1 MTNLGVIIGIILAVL
16 GGLVS
21 IAIAL
26 VAYVINS
33 LAYMRLNKKLGAC
46 HPVLAWIPILQELV
60 HGKLADTV
68 SLKLDGKKKS
78 LSRQLTLSMILM
90 LITWLAL
97 LICSLLGMLLSM
109 WDAAGVVLILLAVAV
124 ALVTVVTVAALVWFL
139 VVWYIAFFRTSRA
152 FLPTW
157 GSWLALVVLVL
168 WPQLSGVVLLI
179 MSFMK
184 LKTDDMIE
192 GTYTE

>member
-1 MTNLGVIIGIILAVL
+1 MTNLATILGVILAVL

-26 VAYVINS
+26 AAYVINS

-60 HGKLADTV
+60 QGKLADTV
-68 SLKLDGKKKS
+68 SLKLDGKKKA
-78 LSRQLTLSMILM
+78 LSRQLTLSMILL

-97 LICSLLGMLLSM
+97 LICSLVGMLLSM
-109 WDAAGVVLILLAVAV
+109 WKVAGVVLILLSVAV
-124 ALVTVVTVAALVWFL
+124 ALVAIVCVAALVWFL

-168 WPQLSGVVLLI
+168 WPQLSGVVLLV

-192 GTYTE
+192 GTFTE